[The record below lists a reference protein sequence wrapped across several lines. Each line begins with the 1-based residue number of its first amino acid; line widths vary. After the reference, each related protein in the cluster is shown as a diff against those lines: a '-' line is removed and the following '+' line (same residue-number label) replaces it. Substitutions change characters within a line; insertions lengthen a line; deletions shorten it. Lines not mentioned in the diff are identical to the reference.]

1 MCNSVNDLSSLES
14 RKKRETLIFDSRESG
29 ITSVGPIAIGR
40 ISDLADGEASV
51 DTDLVVRKDK
61 SLFSWLPSCLYRII
75 NNLTS
80 WRLKTEFFFCLYE
93 TYFLDFIKSLFY
105 NGILLSF
112 SSRLCRKLLNWNYHL
127 ILYIYVYKF
136 ISLL

>member
-61 SLFSWLPSCLYRII
+61 SLFLWLPNCL
-75 NNLTS
+75 
-80 WRLKTEFFFCLYE
+80 
-93 TYFLDFIKSLFY
+93 
-105 NGILLSF
+105 
-112 SSRLCRKLLNWNYHL
+112 
-127 ILYIYVYKF
+127 
-136 ISLL
+136 